1 MLGVGII
8 PSVFIDFVLFVI
20 PESPIWL
27 VIRDIIEEARSILSN
42 TNSSD
47 KKVEERLKE
56 IQQTASGMAK
66 SEKYKFK
73 ALRKE
78 IMSETS
84 FGSADATTCLF
95 GLSLTLAILRDGK
108 VNHSG
113 NSSKCGILLSGI
125 GPICWVVSSKIFPL
139 RLRAQA
145 SALIAK

>member
-78 IMSETS
+78 IMSENS

-95 GLSLTLAILRDGK
+95 GLLLAYS
-108 VNHSG
+108 V
-113 NSSKCGILLSGI
+113 
-125 GPICWVVSSKIFPL
+125 
-139 RLRAQA
+139 
-145 SALIAK
+145 